1 MTLSYS
7 IHHTAMRALLLSFC
21 VSAALAAQTPPVAR
35 VTVTPSPAR
44 VVAGDSLRLTAQAV
58 DKDGKPVSDVRIRF
72 QQQDFPF
79 QGTVDSTGLVRAGA
93 VSTIPVIVSA
103 IQAGAKPIIAKVQVL
118 VVAGPAAG
126 ISVTPAQLRL
136 VPGQTFGASAQVF
149 SKAGDTR
156 DDAVTWTSSG
166 PAIATVDRDGAITAV
181 APGTATI
188 SAAAGA
194 ARQTI
199 KVEVIATAIKSVSL
213 SPSAPRARTGDVIR
227 FTAVARDAAGKEI
240 AGLTPTW
247 AFAPGKGEL
256 DADGAFVG
264 YEAGTYAVTA
274 LLGTSIAHTTVT
286 LVPRDV
292 RRPATLVGSVIRSAF
307 ATSEVW
313 VHPNGKVAY
322 LGTILGGDRVY
333 VIDVADPSK
342 PTIVD
347 SVVVNARTINDIMTS
362 EDGKVM
368 VITRE
373 GADNRKNGIVLA
385 TLDDPLHPKIVGEF
399 TDGVTAGVHSAYIY
413 TQPKFGMHVYL
424 TNDGTGAL
432 HIIDINDPAHPH
444 QVATWKTARGD
455 AGRTLHDID
464 VRDGMLYASY
474 WNDGLVILDIGS
486 GMKGGSPSNPQL
498 VSQYKYDLNALYK
511 PVEAVGGPGFIRGT
525 HTAWRHGRYVFIAD
539 EVFTMKDIMQLEQK
553 GISRAY
559 GRLQVLDVSDIL
571 HPRSVA
577 YYEPEYGG
585 VHNIWVAGDTLYMG
599 AYNAGFRAFDIS
611 GELRGD
617 LRAQQREIAHVNPS
631 DPKGFI
637 PNNTMTWG
645 VVVKNGLAYVNDV
658 STGLLIVKIEPKPA
672 FVP

>member
-1 MTLSYS
+1 MSLNGS
-7 IHHTAMRALLLSFC
+7 RRVL
-21 VSAALAAQTPPVAR
+21 TP
-35 VTVTPSPAR
+35 
-44 VVAGDSLRLTAQAV
+44 G
-58 DKDGKPVSDVRIRF
+58 
-72 QQQDFPF
+72 
-79 QGTVDSTGLVRAGA
+79 
-93 VSTIPVIVSA
+93 TIPVIVSVIA
-103 IQAGAKPIIAKVQVL
+103 PGGKPLIVRTEVT
-118 VVAGPAAG
+118 VVAGPAAS
-126 ISVTPAQLRL
+126 ITVSPTSARL
-136 VPGQTFGASAQVF
+136 VAKQTISASAQVR

-156 DDAVTWTSSG
+156 GDAVTWTSTA
-166 PAIATVDRDGAITAV
+166 PTIATVDRSGTITAV
-181 APGTATI
+181 GAGHANITAKVGTVAQI
-188 SAAAGA
+188 IG
-194 ARQTI
+194 
-199 KVEVIATAIKSVSL
+199 VDVIATPITSISL
-213 SPSAPRARTGDVIR
+213 TPSKTSARTGDVIR
-227 FTAVARDAAGKEI
+227 FRAVAKDASGKDI

-247 AFAPGKGEL
+247 SFAPGKGEL

-264 YEAGTYAVTA
+264 YEAGTYTVTA
-274 LLGTSIAHTTVT
+274 ILGANVAQTTVT
-286 LVPRDV
+286 LAPRDV
-292 RRPATLVGSVIRSAF
+292 RRPATVVSSVVRSAF

-333 VIDVADPSK
+333 VINVADPSK

-373 GADNRKNGIVLA
+373 GADNRKNGIVIA
-385 TLDDPLHPKIVGEF
+385 TLEDPLHPKIVGEF

-432 HIIDINDPAHPH
+432 HIIDINDPAHPK
-444 QVATWKTARGD
+444 QVAVWKTARSD

-464 VRDGMLYASY
+464 VRDGMLYAAY
-474 WNDGLVILDIGS
+474 WNDGLVMLDIGA
-486 GMKGGSPSNPQL
+486 GIKGGSPSNPQL

-525 HTAWRHGRYVFIAD
+525 HTAWRHNNYVFIAD
-539 EVFTMKDIMQLEQK
+539 EVFTMKDINALEEKQT
-553 GISRAY
+553 SRAY
-559 GRLQVLDVSDIL
+559 GRLQVLDVTDIE
-571 HPRSVA
+571 HPKSVA
-577 YYEPEYGG
+577 YYEPEFGG
-585 VHNIWVAGDTLYMG
+585 VHNIWIAGDTLYMG

-645 VVVKNGLAYVNDV
+645 VVVKNGLAYINDV
-658 STGLLIVKIEPKPA
+658 NTGLIIVRIEPAPPTKV
-672 FVP
+672 VP